1 MIWRRSC
8 NLRSVAW
15 RKACLR
21 RPASRSESWIRITV
35 VRSHQEKSV
44 GLLSL
49 RTEHPQRPD
58 KAENISGFVYQI
70 NMVQEPVKNTASDV
84 SSRERCERGDLN
96 PHALRHR
103 NLNPAC
109 LPVPPLSQAICH
121 LELRRLFLA
130 TP

>member
-1 MIWRRSC
+1 MIWRRSWD
-8 NLRSVAW
+8 LRSVAW

-58 KAENISGFVYQI
+58 KAENISGFVY
-70 NMVQEPVKNTASDV
+70 ESDRPGAEEVDTHRV
-84 SSRERCERGDLN
+84 SFSEESDESQPSRHQRYGMGSDRPKD
-96 PHALRHR
+96 
-103 NLNPAC
+103 
-109 LPVPPLSQAICH
+109 V
-121 LELRRLFLA
+121 
-130 TP
+130 